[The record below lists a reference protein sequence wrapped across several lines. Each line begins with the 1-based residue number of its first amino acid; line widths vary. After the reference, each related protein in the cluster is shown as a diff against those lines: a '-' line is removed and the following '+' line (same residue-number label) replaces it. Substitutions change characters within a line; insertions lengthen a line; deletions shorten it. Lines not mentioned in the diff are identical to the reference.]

1 VSSSIASDAE
11 RLPDG
16 WGADSPPDDT
26 LLRAYAEA
34 WAQLNERLVAAN
46 GGVTQ
51 RTAEVVLCD
60 SHEPSPFLNVAVL
73 LRPVLDLGDPLVD
86 EIVQFFAP
94 DEANTPFLVWSATPM
109 PSFVARGWSLV
120 GHPPVMLRIAGP
132 AEAPQPEG
140 LEIVEVRDPTH
151 LEQFDRTMIEA
162 FPVAE
167 MAGRRHFSDAVL
179 DLEGWRMWL
188 GVVDGEPVGTAAA
201 HVTDTLVDVEWIST
215 KEAYRG
221 RRIGEALTW
230 AATLAAPELP
240 AMLFASDI
248 GQPIYRRMGYQN
260 LARLTLWIGKR
271 EQQRQA

>member
-1 VSSSIASDAE
+1 MTD
-11 RLPDG
+11 RGND
-16 WGADSPPDDT
+16 
-26 LLRAYAEA
+26 
-34 WAQLNERLVAAN
+34 VAA
-46 GGVTQ
+46 GRRVRQGL
-51 RTAEVVLCD
+51 A
-60 SHEPSPFLNVAVL
+60 HEHLVAVL
-73 LRPVLDLGDPLVD
+73 
-86 EIVQFFAP
+86 E
-94 DEANTPFLVWSATPM
+94 S
-109 PSFVARGWSLV
+109 
-120 GHPPVMLRIAGP
+120 IA
-132 AEAPQPEG
+132 
-140 LEIVEVRDPTH
+140 
-151 LEQFDRTMIEA
+151 
-162 FPVAE
+162 
-167 MAGRRHFSDAVL
+167 DAVVVL